1 MENVKHS
8 SNEDASMYIL
18 RLLSRF
24 TDHFLIFYQQK
35 QPPWCSVKKT
45 VFKNFAMF
53 IEKQLCRRESY
64 FKKIAGLQCVT

>member
-1 MENVKHS
+1 MLS
-8 SNEDASMYIL
+8 TAQTRM
-18 RLLSRF
+18 LLCTFSDYF
-24 TDHFLIFYQQK
+24 PDLPYHFLIFYQQK